1 MKRMLN
7 IYGYDLSFTPLI
19 LSGLAD
25 PSTETEIS
33 VTANMIKLV
42 VAVFLGIILSL
53 CYKLETKMASHNHT
67 GFSPSSR

>member
-25 PSTETEIS
+25 PLTETEIS

-53 CYKLETKMASHNHT
+53 C
-67 GFSPSSR
+67 